1 MPINQFNYQLIIIN
15 KEKVCTLNGVEH
27 IIILS
32 NDNGV
37 IIMKDRYD
45 ESNKVTIL
53 SILLNIVLT
62 TIKVLAGLLGNSSA
76 IIADGLHS
84 ASDIITSI
92 GILIGNKIS
101 RKPRDEEHQY
111 GHEKAESLVSFILAV
126 VLIIVSLK
134 IGYDGAIKLL
144 NINKIEVPSILPLI
158 VALISI
164 GVKEYQYQITIRVAN
179 KINSS
184 SLKAD
189 AWHHRSDALSSI
201 AAFIGIGGA
210 ILGVRVLDPIASI
223 IVAIVVVKVG
233 INILKSSCDE
243 LMDSAI
249 NKKDIIKIQN
259 MVRTNEG
266 IYGIKDL
273 KSRKYGSVAYVDLS
287 IFIDKSKSLEEAHEI
302 ADNLEKSIIDNLCYI
317 KEINIHAEPYNREKA
332 MDNR

>member
-1 MPINQFNYQLIIIN
+1 MEN
-15 KEKVCTLNGVEH
+15 
-27 IIILS
+27 
-32 NDNGV
+32 
-37 IIMKDRYD
+37 RYD
-45 ESNKVTIL
+45 ESNKITII
-53 SILLNIVLT
+53 SILLNIILT
-62 TIKVLAGLLGNSSA
+62 VIKILAGFLGNSTA

-111 GHEKAESLVSFILAV
+111 GHEKAESLVSFVLAS
-126 VLIIVSLK
+126 VLIIVALK
-134 IGYDGAIKLL
+134 IGYDGVHELF
-144 NINKIEVPSILPLI
+144 NINAIQRPNILPLI

-164 GVKEYQYQITIRVAN
+164 GVKEYQYQITIRVAK

-210 ILGVRVLDPIASI
+210 MVGFRALDPIASI
-223 IVAIVVVKVG
+223 TVAIVVVKVA
-233 INILKSSCDE
+233 IDILKSSCDE

-249 NKKDIIKIQN
+249 SKSDI
-259 MVRTNEG
+259 NEIESLVNNDDK

-273 KSRKYGSVAYVDLS
+273 KSRKYGSVAYVDMS
-287 IFIDKSKSLEEAHEI
+287 IFIDKSKSLEEAHNI
-302 ADNLEKSIIDNLCYI
+302 ADNLEQTIISNLGYI
-317 KEINIHAEPYNREKA
+317 KEINIHTEPFKS
-332 MDNR
+332 

>member
-1 MPINQFNYQLIIIN
+1 M
-15 KEKVCTLNGVEH
+15 EK
-27 IIILS
+27 
-32 NDNGV
+32 
-37 IIMKDRYD
+37 RYD

-53 SILLNIVLT
+53 SILLNIGLT
-62 TIKVLAGLLGNSSA
+62 IMKILAGIFGNSTA

-111 GHEKAESLVSFILAV
+111 GHEKAESLVAFVLAA
-126 VLIIVSLK
+126 VLIIVAIE
-134 IGYDGAIKLL
+134 IGYKGVVALL
-144 NINKIEVPSILPLI
+144 NLNEIQVPTLLPLI

-164 GVKEYQYQITIRVAN
+164 GVKEYQYQITIKVAK

-210 ILGVRVLDPIASI
+210 MLGFKILDPIASI

-233 INILKSSCDE
+233 VDILKSACAE
-243 LMDSAI
+243 LMDSSI
-249 NKKDIIKIQN
+249 SKQDISEIKS
-259 MVRTNEG
+259 MVDNNQK
-266 IYGIKDL
+266 IYGIKDF
-273 KSRKYGSVAYVDLS
+273 KSRKYGSVAYIDMS
-287 IFIDKSKSLEEAHEI
+287 IFIDKAKTLEEAHDI
-302 ADNLEKSIIDNLCYI
+302 ADNLEHNIISALSYI
-317 KEINIHAEPYNREKA
+317 KEINIHTEPYN
-332 MDNR
+332 N

>member
-1 MPINQFNYQLIIIN
+1 M
-15 KEKVCTLNGVEH
+15 EK
-27 IIILS
+27 
-32 NDNGV
+32 
-37 IIMKDRYD
+37 RYD

-53 SILLNIVLT
+53 SILLNIGLT
-62 TIKVLAGLLGNSSA
+62 IMKILAGVFGNSTA

-111 GHEKAESLVSFILAV
+111 GHEKAESLVAFVLAA
-126 VLIIVSLK
+126 VLIIVAVE
-134 IGYDGAIKLL
+134 IGYKGVAALFNL
-144 NINKIEVPSILPLI
+144 NEIQVPTLLPLI

-164 GVKEYQYQITIRVAN
+164 GVKEYQYQITIRVAK

-210 ILGVRVLDPIASI
+210 MLGFKILDPIASI

-233 INILKSSCDE
+233 IDLLKSACDE
-243 LMDSAI
+243 LMDSSI
-249 NKKDIIKIQN
+249 SKQDIGEIKSMIDNNQK
-259 MVRTNEG
+259 
-266 IYGIKDL
+266 IYGIKDF
-273 KSRKYGSVAYVDLS
+273 KSRKYGSVAYIDMS
-287 IFIDKSKSLEEAHEI
+287 IFIDKAKTLEEAHDI
-302 ADNLEKSIIDNLCYI
+302 ADDLEHNIISTLSYI
-317 KEINIHAEPYNREKA
+317 KEINIHTEPYN
-332 MDNR
+332 N

>member
-1 MPINQFNYQLIIIN
+1 
-15 KEKVCTLNGVEH
+15 
-27 IIILS
+27 
-32 NDNGV
+32 
-37 IIMKDRYD
+37 MKNRYD

-53 SILLNIVLT
+53 SILLNIGLT
-62 TIKVLAGLLGNSSA
+62 IMKIVAGFIGNSSA

-111 GHEKAESLVSFILAV
+111 GHEKAESLVSFILAA
-126 VLIIVSLK
+126 VLIIVALE
-134 IGYDGAIKLL
+134 IGYNGAIELF
-144 NINKIEVPSILPLI
+144 NINTIEVPSVLPLI

-210 ILGVRVLDPIASI
+210 MLGFKVLDPIASI

-233 INILKSSCDE
+233 IDILKSACAE
-243 LMDSAI
+243 LMDSSI
-249 NKKDIIKIQN
+249 NKRDIVKI
-259 MVRTNEG
+259 EDI
-266 IYGIKDL
+266 IYGIKDF
-273 KSRKYGSVAYVDLS
+273 KSRKYGSVAYIDMS

-302 ADNLEKSIIDNLCYI
+302 ADNLEKNIIANLSYI

>member
-1 MPINQFNYQLIIIN
+1 
-15 KEKVCTLNGVEH
+15 
-27 IIILS
+27 
-32 NDNGV
+32 
-37 IIMKDRYD
+37 MKNRYD

-53 SILLNIVLT
+53 SILLNIGLT
-62 TIKVLAGLLGNSSA
+62 IMKIVAGFIGNSSA

-111 GHEKAESLVSFILAV
+111 GHEKAESLVSFILAA
-126 VLIIVSLK
+126 VLIIVALE
-134 IGYDGAIKLL
+134 IGYNGAIELF
-144 NINKIEVPSILPLI
+144 NINTIEVPSVLPLI

-210 ILGVRVLDPIASI
+210 MLGFKVLDPIASI

-233 INILKSSCDE
+233 IDILKSACAE
-243 LMDSAI
+243 LMDSSI
-249 NKKDIIKIQN
+249 NKRDIVK
-259 MVRTNEG
+259 TDDK
-266 IYGIKDL
+266 IYGIKDF
-273 KSRKYGSVAYVDLS
+273 KSRKYGSVAYIDMS

-302 ADNLEKSIIDNLCYI
+302 VDNLEKNIIANLSYI

>member
-1 MPINQFNYQLIIIN
+1 M
-15 KEKVCTLNGVEH
+15 EK
-27 IIILS
+27 
-32 NDNGV
+32 
-37 IIMKDRYD
+37 RYD

-53 SILLNIVLT
+53 SILLNIGLT
-62 TIKVLAGLLGNSSA
+62 IMKILAGVFGNSTA

-111 GHEKAESLVSFILAV
+111 GHEKAESLVAFVLAA
-126 VLIIVSLK
+126 VLIIVAVE
-134 IGYDGAIKLL
+134 IGYKGVAALFNL
-144 NINKIEVPSILPLI
+144 NEIQVPTLLPLI

-164 GVKEYQYQITIRVAN
+164 GVKEYQYQITIRVAK

-210 ILGVRVLDPIASI
+210 MLGFKILDPIASI

-233 INILKSSCDE
+233 IDILKSACDE
-243 LMDSAI
+243 LMDSSI
-249 NKKDIIKIQN
+249 SKQDIGEIKSMIDNNQK
-259 MVRTNEG
+259 
-266 IYGIKDL
+266 IYGIKDF
-273 KSRKYGSVAYVDLS
+273 KSRKYGSVAYIDMS
-287 IFIDKSKSLEEAHEI
+287 IFIDKAKTLEEAHDI
-302 ADNLEKSIIDNLCYI
+302 ADDLEHNIISTLSYI
-317 KEINIHAEPYNREKA
+317 KEINIHTMSSQGN
-332 MDNR
+332 